1 MNRDCCWCA
10 HEKDLGSYYC
20 RHSEHMDC
28 EEFGDDVCAGC
39 KDYKTREDA
48 KAEWRYK
55 DLLSE

>member
-10 HEKDLGSYYC
+10 YEKDLGTYYC
-20 RHSEHMDC
+20 THPEHVDC

-39 KDYKTREDA
+39 RDYKTKEDA

-55 DLLSE
+55 GD